1 MDREIPKEERL
12 KQKRKRWLKFGAVIV
27 AIAAALFMVFSSL
40 RKSVKE
46 SDLAFS
52 EVERSSIETS
62 VSASGKVVP
71 AFEEIINS
79 PISTRIVEVY
89 CQSGDSVQEGTPLL
103 RLDLQTAET
112 ELNKLADEMQMKRLD
127 MERTRLNISTYLHN
141 LEMQIKVK
149 EMSVNRLEAEVKNE
163 RRLDS
168 LGSGTGDK
176 VREAELAYN
185 TGRLELQQLRQQL
198 VNERQVKDAE
208 YKSKQL
214 ELSIVDKNL
223 GEMTRTLDDARIKS
237 PRAATLTYINK
248 EIGSQ
253 ISQGQK
259 LAVVSDLS
267 HFSVDAEIADSYG
280 ERVSVG
286 APANV
291 KIGKE
296 VLRGTVSNVTPLSN
310 NGVIS
315 FTIKLDKDDYPRLR
329 SGLKTDVYVMCD
341 IKDDILRIRNGSYY
355 MGPGNYELF
364 VHDGNNSVVKRKV
377 RLGDSN
383 YEYVE
388 VVDGLKP
395 GDRVVVS
402 DMSDFKNS
410 REVKLRK

>member
-1 MDREIPKEERL
+1 MDREIPKSEI
-12 KQKRKRWLKFGAVIV
+12 QKRKRRQFLRIGIIAVVIV
-27 AIAAALFMVFSSL
+27 AAFAFLFVSL
-40 RKSVKE
+40 RKGVKR
-46 SDLAFS
+46 SDIVLS
-52 EVERSSIETS
+52 KVERGSIETS

-79 PISTRIVEVY
+79 PIATRIVEVY
-89 CQSGDSVQEGTPLL
+89 CMSGDSVMEGTPLL
-103 RLDLQTAET
+103 RLDLQSAET
-112 ELNKLADEMQMKRLD
+112 ELNKLSDEMQMKRLD
-127 MERTRLNISTYLHN
+127 MEQTRLNISTYLHN

-149 EMSVNRLEAEVKNE
+149 EMSVNRLAAEVQNE

-214 ELSIVDKNL
+214 EVSIFEKNM
-223 GEMTRTLDDARIKS
+223 GEMNRTLEDARIKS

-253 ISQGQK
+253 IAQGQK

-286 APANV
+286 APANIR
-291 KIGKE
+291 IGKE
-296 VLRGTVSNVTPLSN
+296 MLTGTVSNVTPLST

-315 FTIKLDKDDYPRLR
+315 FTVKLERDDYPRLR

-355 MGPGNYELF
+355 MGPGMYELF
-364 VHDGNNSVVKRKV
+364 VVDGDDELVKRKV

-388 VVDGLKP
+388 VVEGLKE
-395 GDRVVVS
+395 GDSVVTS
-402 DMSDFKNS
+402 DMNDYKTSQHLS
-410 REVKLRK
+410 IR

>member
-12 KQKRKRWLKFGAVIV
+12 KARRMKWIKVAAVVIGV
-27 AIAAALFMVFSSL
+27 VALFIIVFSSL
-40 RKSVKE
+40 RKSVKMTDLKF
-46 SDLAFS
+46 SD
-52 EVERSSIETS
+52 VERSSIETS
-62 VSASGKVVP
+62 ISASGKVVP

-89 CQSGDSVQEGTPLL
+89 CQNGDSVGEGTPLL
-103 RLDLQTAET
+103 RLDLQSAET
-112 ELNKLADEMQMKRLD
+112 ELNKLTDEMNMKQLA
-127 MERTRLNISTYLHN
+127 MEQTRLNISTYLRN
-141 LEMQIKVK
+141 LEMQVQVK

-185 TGRLELQQLRQQL
+185 TGKLELQQLRQQL

-214 ELSIVDKNL
+214 ELSIFEKNL
-223 GEMTRTLDDARIKS
+223 SEQRRTLEDAKVKS

-280 ERVSVG
+280 ERVSIG
-286 APANV
+286 SPANV
-291 KIGKE
+291 KIGKD
-296 VLRGTVSNVTPLSN
+296 VLRGKVTNVAPLSN

-315 FTIKLDKDDYPRLR
+315 FTIKLDDDDYPRLR

-341 IKDDILRIRNGSYY
+341 IKDDVLRIRNGSYY

-364 VHDGNNSVVKRKV
+364 VADGDNEIVKRKV
-377 RLGDSN
+377 KLGDSN

-395 GDRVVVS
+395 GDRVVIS

-410 REVKLRK
+410 NKVKIRK

>member
-1 MDREIPKEERL
+1 MDREIPKSEI
-12 KQKRKRWLKFGAVIV
+12 QKRKRRQFLRIGIIAVVIV
-27 AIAAALFMVFSSL
+27 AAFAFLFVSL
-40 RKSVKE
+40 RKGVKR
-46 SDLAFS
+46 SDIVLS
-52 EVERSSIETS
+52 KVERGSIETS

-79 PISTRIVEVY
+79 PIATRIVEVY
-89 CQSGDSVQEGTPLL
+89 CMSGDSVMEGTPLL
-103 RLDLQTAET
+103 RLDLQSAET
-112 ELNKLADEMQMKRLD
+112 ELNKLSDEMQMKRLD
-127 MERTRLNISTYLHN
+127 MEQTRLNISTYLHN

-149 EMSVNRLEAEVKNE
+149 ELSVNRLAAEVQNE

-214 ELSIVDKNL
+214 EVSIFEKNM
-223 GEMTRTLDDARIKS
+223 GEMNRTLEDARIKS

-253 ISQGQK
+253 IAQGQK

-286 APANV
+286 APANIR
-291 KIGKE
+291 IGKE
-296 VLRGTVSNVTPLSN
+296 MLTGTVSNVTPLST

-315 FTIKLDKDDYPRLR
+315 FTVKLERDDYPRLR

-355 MGPGNYELF
+355 MGPGMYELF
-364 VHDGNNSVVKRKV
+364 VVDGDDELVKRKV

-388 VVDGLKP
+388 VVEGLKE
-395 GDRVVVS
+395 GDSVVTS
-402 DMSDFKNS
+402 DMNDYKTSQHLS
-410 REVKLRK
+410 IR

>member
-12 KQKRKRWLKFGAVIV
+12 KQKRKRMLKVASIVV
-27 AIAAALFMVFSSL
+27 AILAVLFIVFTSL
-40 RKSVKE
+40 RKSVRE
-46 SDLAFS
+46 RDLVFSD
-52 EVERSSIETS
+52 VERSSIETS

-89 CQSGDSVQEGTPLL
+89 CQSGDSVMEGTPLL
-103 RLDLQTAET
+103 RLDLQSAET
-112 ELNKLADEMQMKRLD
+112 ELNKLADELQMKHLD
-127 MERTRLNISTYLHN
+127 TEQTRLNISTYLHN

-149 EMSVNRLEAEVKNE
+149 EMSVNRLEAEVRNE

-208 YKSKQL
+208 YKSKKL

-223 GEMTRTLDDARIKS
+223 GEMRRTLDDARVKS

-253 ISQGQK
+253 VSQGQK

-296 VLRGTVSNVTPLSN
+296 VLHGTVSNVTPLST

-315 FTIKLDKDDYPRLR
+315 FTIKLEKDDYPRLR

-355 MGPGNYELF
+355 MGPGTYELF
-364 VHDGNNSVVKRKV
+364 VLDGDDQVVKRKV

-388 VVDGLKP
+388 VIDGLRQ
-395 GDRVVVS
+395 GDRVVIS
-402 DMSDFKNS
+402 DMSDFKTS
-410 REVKLRK
+410 QKVKLRK

>member
-12 KQKRKRWLKFGAVIV
+12 KAKRKKLLK
-27 AIAAALFMVFSSL
+27 IAAVVIAVVALFVIVFSSL
-40 RKSVKE
+40 RKSVK
-46 SDLAFS
+46 STDLKFS

-89 CQSGDSVQEGTPLL
+89 CQSGDSVGEGTPLL
-103 RLDLQTAET
+103 RLDLQSAET
-112 ELNKLADEMQMKRLD
+112 ELNKLTDEMNMKQLA
-127 MERTRLNISTYLHN
+127 MEQTRLNISTYLRN
-141 LEMQIKVK
+141 LEMQVQVK

-185 TGRLELQQLRQQL
+185 TGKLELQQLRQQL

-208 YKSKQL
+208 FKSKQL
-214 ELSIVDKNL
+214 ELSIFEKNL
-223 GEMTRTLDDARIKS
+223 SEQRRTLEDAKVKS
-237 PRAATLTYINK
+237 PRAATLTFINK

-253 ISQGQK
+253 VTQGQK

-280 ERVSVG
+280 ERVAIGS
-286 APANV
+286 PANV
-291 KIGKE
+291 KIGKD
-296 VLRGTVSNVTPLSN
+296 VLRGKVTNVAPLSN

-315 FTIKLDKDDYPRLR
+315 FTIKLDDDDYPRLR

-341 IKDDILRIRNGSYY
+341 IKDDVLRIRNGSYY

-364 VHDGNNSVVKRKV
+364 VADGDDQIVKRKV
-377 RLGDSN
+377 KLGDSN
-383 YEYVE
+383 YEFVE

-395 GDRVVVS
+395 GDRVVIS

-410 REVKLRK
+410 QIVKIRK

>member
-1 MDREIPKEERL
+1 M
-12 KQKRKRWLKFGAVIV
+12 
-27 AIAAALFMVFSSL
+27 
-40 RKSVKE
+40 
-46 SDLAFS
+46 
-52 EVERSSIETS
+52 
-62 VSASGKVVP
+62 VP

-89 CQSGDSVQEGTPLL
+89 CQSGDSVLEGTPLL
-103 RLDLQTAET
+103 RLDLQSAET
-112 ELNKLADEMQMKRLD
+112 ELNKLTDEMNMKRLA
-127 MERTRLNISTYLHN
+127 MEQTRLNIATYLRN

-149 EMSVNRLEAEVKNE
+149 EMSVNRLEAEVQNE

-185 TGRLELQQLRQQL
+185 TGKLELQQLRQQL

-214 ELSIVDKNL
+214 ELSIFEKNL
-223 GEMTRTLDDARIKS
+223 GEQRRTLEDARIKS

-259 LAVVSDLS
+259 LAVVSDLT

-280 ERVSVG
+280 ERVAVG
-286 APANV
+286 SPANV
-291 KIGKE
+291 KIGKD
-296 VLRGTVSNVTPLSN
+296 VLRGKVSNVTPLST
-310 NGVIS
+310 NGVIA
-315 FTIKLDKDDYPRLR
+315 FTIKLDEDDPRLR
-329 SGLKTDVYVMCD
+329 PGLKTDVYVMCD

-355 MGPGNYELF
+355 MGPGLYELF
-364 VHDGNNSVVKRKV
+364 VADGDDEIVKRKV
-377 RLGDSN
+377 KLGDSN
-383 YEYVE
+383 YEFVE
-388 VVDGLKP
+388 VIDGLEK
-395 GDRVVVS
+395 GDRVVIS

-410 REVKLRK
+410 QRVKVRK

>member
-1 MDREIPKEERL
+1 MDREIPKSEI
-12 KQKRKRWLKFGAVIV
+12 QKRKRRQFLRIGIIAVVIV
-27 AIAAALFMVFSSL
+27 AAFAFLFVSL
-40 RKSVKE
+40 RKGVKR
-46 SDLAFS
+46 SDIVLS
-52 EVERSSIETS
+52 KVERGSIETS

-79 PISTRIVEVY
+79 PIATRIVEVY
-89 CQSGDSVQEGTPLL
+89 CMSGDSVMEGTPLL
-103 RLDLQTAET
+103 RLDLQSAET
-112 ELNKLADEMQMKRLD
+112 ELNKLSDEMQMKRLD
-127 MERTRLNISTYLHN
+127 MEQTRLNISTYLHN

-149 EMSVNRLEAEVKNE
+149 EMSVNRLAAEVQNE

-185 TGRLELQQLRQQL
+185 PGRLELQQLRQQL

-214 ELSIVDKNL
+214 EVSIFEKNM
-223 GEMTRTLDDARIKS
+223 GEMNRTLEDARIKS

-253 ISQGQK
+253 IAQGQK

-286 APANV
+286 APANIR
-291 KIGKE
+291 IGKE
-296 VLRGTVSNVTPLSN
+296 MLTGTVSNVTPLST

-315 FTIKLDKDDYPRLR
+315 FTVKLERDDYPRLR

-355 MGPGNYELF
+355 MGPGMYELF
-364 VHDGNNSVVKRKV
+364 VVDGDDELVKRKV

-388 VVDGLKP
+388 VVEGLKE
-395 GDRVVVS
+395 GDSVVTS
-402 DMSDFKNS
+402 DMNDYKTSQHLS
-410 REVKLRK
+410 IR

>member
-1 MDREIPKEERL
+1 MDREIPKSEI
-12 KQKRKRWLKFGAVIV
+12 QKRKRRQFLRIGIIAVVIV
-27 AIAAALFMVFSSL
+27 AAFAFLFVSL
-40 RKSVKE
+40 RKGVKR
-46 SDLAFS
+46 SDIVLS
-52 EVERSSIETS
+52 KVERGSIETS

-79 PISTRIVEVY
+79 PIATRIVEVY
-89 CQSGDSVQEGTPLL
+89 CMSGDSVMEGTPLL
-103 RLDLQTAET
+103 RLDLQSAET
-112 ELNKLADEMQMKRLD
+112 ELNKLSDEMQMKRLD
-127 MERTRLNISTYLHN
+127 MEQTRLNISTYLHN

-149 EMSVNRLEAEVKNE
+149 EMSVNRLAAEVQNE

-214 ELSIVDKNL
+214 EVSIFEKNM
-223 GEMTRTLDDARIKS
+223 GEMNRTLEDARIKS

-253 ISQGQK
+253 IAQGQK

-286 APANV
+286 APANIR
-291 KIGKE
+291 IGKE
-296 VLRGTVSNVTPLSN
+296 MLTGTVSNVTPLST

-315 FTIKLDKDDYPRLR
+315 FTVKLERDDYPRLR

-355 MGPGNYELF
+355 MGPSMYELF
-364 VHDGNNSVVKRKV
+364 VVDGDDELVKRKV

-388 VVDGLKP
+388 VVEGLKE
-395 GDRVVVS
+395 GDSVVTS
-402 DMSDFKNS
+402 DMNDYKTSQHLS
-410 REVKLRK
+410 IR